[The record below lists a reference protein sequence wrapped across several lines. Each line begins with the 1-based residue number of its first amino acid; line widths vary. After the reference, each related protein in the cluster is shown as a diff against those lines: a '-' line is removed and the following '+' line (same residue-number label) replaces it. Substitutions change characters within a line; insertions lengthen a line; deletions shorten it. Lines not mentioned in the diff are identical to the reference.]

1 MDSVLD
7 AVVTN
12 ACVSQVIGIR
22 LIRMDPSKERSSRRL
37 LRQSIKEI
45 LTAFEL
51 IVS

>member
-12 ACVSQVIGIR
+12 ACVSRVIGIR